1 MNKKITAI
9 ALSAALTLSFT
20 AAAFADEDGIV
31 LISGNDTEIAVTER
45 VSDTQILSGKITAVN
60 ESSVEFTPEGKDGS
74 YILNISEETAVSD
87 KDGISMNLS
96 ELKEGDFITA
106 FASSAEM
113 QSLPPQAGAFAVIRH
128 GENEDFPI
136 YMEISEV
143 ASDDYGTFAYSKDGN
158 YKISVSDD
166 AEYKPFKTRQIV
178 KADDI
183 MEGSRILVF
192 AKSMT
197 MSIPALMN
205 PDKVVLISNPAPET
219 PADGTVYT
227 IEADGKSFEAK
238 PHSENGVDYI
248 PVRAAAEALGYD
260 VDWNDSLK
268 AVTVGTVQLGAT
280 FNVGVNKYTKAK
292 MKAQELSAAPI
303 LVDEKMYVP
312 TDFFTEILELK
323 VNK

>member
-1 MNKKITAI
+1 MNKRFTAI
-9 ALSAALTLSFT
+9 ALSAALTLSVP
-20 AAAFADEDGIV
+20 AAAFAEDGIM
-31 LISGNDTEIAVTER
+31 LISGNDTEITATR
-45 VSDTQILSGKITAVN
+45 QISDTQMLSGKITTVSENSIELKLA
-60 ESSVEFTPEGKDGS
+60 DQD
-74 YILNISEETAVSD
+74 YILNIGEETVVSD
-87 KDGISMNLS
+87 KDGIPMNLS

-106 FASSAEM
+106 FASTAETL
-113 QSLPPQAGAFAVIRH
+113 SLPPQAGAFAVIRH

-205 PDKVVLISNPAPET
+205 PDKIVLISNPAPET

-323 VNK
+323 VNKQ